1 VRANVGA
8 GWAIALPRLVG
19 DETSISMGYVED
31 ARAFAA
37 LTEADVERSRASRSA
52 RAILWLTLIY
62 WGANVAIF
70 SLADVLQTE
79 PTPLLETTAMRVALA
94 LFGIGLCFLIQL
106 ALRRLERRA
115 LWKRVLLLVVLV
127 PVCAEIY
134 AWASYFSL
142 AWVAGEAIVFPVKWS
157 TTLIVMTRWS
167 WFFIGWAGL
176 CMAVEYAFDAREEE
190 VRASRF
196 QALAQT
202 AKLHALH
209 NQLNP
214 HFLFNSL
221 NSISALI
228 VDRRVE
234 DADRMVDLLASY
246 LRKTLAADPATDVCL
261 VDEIRLQLE
270 YLAIERARYPDLVTN
285 VDVPPELESAAIP
298 ALLLQPLVENA
309 VKHGAARSAPPATIT
324 IRARREGQDVI
335 VAVENSG
342 GQAGAPAAGAGIG
355 LQNVRERLRHRFG
368 ERQQL
373 SVGPLP
379 QGGYAATVRMP
390 LETAR

>member
-1 VRANVGA
+1 
-8 GWAIALPRLVG
+8 
-19 DETSISMGYVED
+19 MGYVED

-37 LTEADVERSRASRSA
+37 MAEADGGRARASGSV

-62 WGANVAIF
+62 WGTNVAIF
-70 SLADVLQTE
+70 SLADLLQPE
-79 PTPLLETTAMRVALA
+79 PTPFLPTAATRIALA
-94 LFGIGLCFLIQL
+94 LFGIGLCVLIQL
-106 ALRRLERRA
+106 AQRRLERRA

-127 PVCAEIY
+127 PICAEIY

-142 AWVAGEAIVFPVKWS
+142 TWVAGEQVVFPVAWS

-190 VRASRF
+190 VRASRY

-246 LRKTLAADPATDVCL
+246 LRKTLAADPAADARL
-261 VDEIRLQLE
+261 IDEVRLQLE
-270 YLAIERARYPDLVTN
+270 YLAIERARYPDLVVN
-285 VDVPPELESAAIP
+285 VDVPAELENAAIP

-309 VKHGAARSAPPATIT
+309 IKHGAARSPAPATIA
-324 IRARREGQDVI
+324 IRARREGDDVV

-342 GQAGAPAAGAGIG
+342 GEEGAPAQGAGIG
-355 LQNVRERLRHRFG
+355 LRNVRERLRHRFG

-373 SVGPLP
+373 GVGPLAS
-379 QGGYAATVRMP
+379 GGYCAAVRMP

>member
-1 VRANVGA
+1 
-8 GWAIALPRLVG
+8 
-19 DETSISMGYVED
+19 MGYVED
-31 ARAFAA
+31 ARTFAA
-37 LTEADVERSRASRSA
+37 LTEVNGGRSRAAGSG

-62 WGANVAIF
+62 WGTNVAIF
-70 SLADVLQTE
+70 SLADVLQAE
-79 PTPLLETTAMRVALA
+79 PTPFLPTAATRLGLA
-94 LFGIGLCFLIQL
+94 LFGIVLCFLIQL

-115 LWKRVLLLVVLV
+115 LWKRVLLLVVVV
-127 PVCAEIY
+127 PICAEIY

-142 AWVAGEAIVFPVKWS
+142 AWVAGEPIVFPVAWS

-190 VRASRF
+190 VRASRY

-228 VDRRVE
+228 VDRRLE

-246 LRKTLAADPATDVCL
+246 LRKTLAAEPAADARL
-261 VDEIRLQLE
+261 IDEVRLQLE
-270 YLAIERARYPDLVTN
+270 YLAIERARYPDLVVN
-285 VDVPPELESAAIP
+285 VDVPAELESAAIP

-309 VKHGAARSAPPATIT
+309 VKHGAARSPAPATIA
-324 IRARREGQDVI
+324 IRARREGDDVI

-342 GQAGAPAAGAGIG
+342 GEEGAPAHGAGIG
-355 LQNVRERLRHRFG
+355 LRNVRERLRHRFG

-379 QGGYAATVRMP
+379 QGGYAAAVRMP
-390 LETAR
+390 LETA

>member
-1 VRANVGA
+1 
-8 GWAIALPRLVG
+8 
-19 DETSISMGYVED
+19 MGYVED

-37 LTEADVERSRASRSA
+37 LTEADGGRTSGAGAA

-62 WGANVAIF
+62 WGTNVAIF
-70 SLADVLQTE
+70 SLADALQTE
-79 PTPLLETTAMRVALA
+79 PTPLVETAAMRVALA

-115 LWKRVLLLVVLV
+115 LWKRVLLLLVLV
-127 PVCAEIY
+127 PVCAEVY
-134 AWASYFSL
+134 AWASYFGL
-142 AWVAGEAIVFPVKWS
+142 AWVAGESVVFPVKWS
-157 TTLIVMTRWS
+157 TALIVMTRWS

-228 VDRRVE
+228 VDRRVD

-246 LRKTLAADPATDVCL
+246 LRKTLAADPSADVRL
-261 VDEIRLQLE
+261 SDEIALQLE
-270 YLAIERARYPDLVTN
+270 YLAIERARYPDLVID
-285 VDVPPELESAAIP
+285 VDVPSELESAALP

-309 VKHGAARSAPPATIT
+309 VKHGAARSAAPATIA
-324 IRARREGQDVI
+324 IRARREGEYVVI
-335 VAVENSG
+335 AVENSG
-342 GQAGAPAAGAGIG
+342 GGEGAPALGAGIG
-355 LQNVRERLRHRFG
+355 LRNVSERLRHRFG
-368 ERQQL
+368 DRQQL

-379 QGGYAATVRMP
+379 QGGYAAVVRAP
-390 LETAR
+390 LETPQ

>member
-1 VRANVGA
+1 
-8 GWAIALPRLVG
+8 
-19 DETSISMGYVED
+19 MGYVED

-37 LTEADVERSRASRSA
+37 ATEANGGRSRASAST

-62 WGANVAIF
+62 WGTNVAIF
-70 SLADVLQTE
+70 SLADVLHSE
-79 PTPLLETTAMRVALA
+79 PTPLLATFLMRIALA
-94 LFGIGLCFLIQL
+94 LLGIGLCFLLQL

-115 LWKRVLLLVVLV
+115 LWKRVLLLIVLV
-127 PVCAEIY
+127 PLCAESY
-134 AWASYFSL
+134 AWASYFGLS
-142 AWVAGEAIVFPVKWS
+142 WVAGETVVFPVQWS

-176 CMAVEYAFDAREEE
+176 AMAVEYAFDAREEE

-196 QALAQT
+196 QALAQS
-202 AKLHALH
+202 AKLQALH

-246 LRKTLAADPATDVCL
+246 LRKTLAADPASDVRL
-261 VDEIRLQLE
+261 IDEIRLQLE
-270 YLAIERARYPDLVTN
+270 YLAIERARYPDLAVT
-285 VDVPPELESAAIP
+285 VDVPAELEGAAVP

-309 VKHGAARSAPPATIT
+309 VKHGAARSTPPATIA
-324 IRARREGQDVI
+324 IRARRDGGEI
-335 VAVENSG
+335 VVSVENSG
-342 GQAGAPAAGAGIG
+342 GGEGEPAQGAGIG
-355 LQNVRERLRHRFG
+355 LRNVRERLRHRFG
-368 ERQQL
+368 DRQQL
-373 SVGPLP
+373 TVGPLSP
-379 QGGYAATVRMP
+379 GGYAAVIRAP
-390 LETAR
+390 LENVG